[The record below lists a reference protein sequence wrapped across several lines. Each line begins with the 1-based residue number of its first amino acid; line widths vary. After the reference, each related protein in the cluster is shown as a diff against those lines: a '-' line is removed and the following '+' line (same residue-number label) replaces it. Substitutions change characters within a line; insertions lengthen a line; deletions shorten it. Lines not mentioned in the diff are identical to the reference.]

1 MHPVSDQCT
10 NVWKCVLILTFSQ
23 IVISL
28 EVLYVAGTAAA
39 KFSILLLYRR
49 LFGLYRKFLI
59 ALYII
64 AAISFCY
71 SLVEILVII
80 FACRPIN
87 AAWDVNVRGTCVDL
101 ALGGII
107 VGSVNVATDF
117 VTLFL
122 PMPMV
127 WGLNIELKW
136 KIQLVGI
143 FLLGSFVCIG
153 SIYRVTVLNGLSSPD
168 ATWALTPAAIWAF
181 VENAIGIVSA
191 CLPTLRP
198 IYNILVHGHHC
209 SVRDKCSRCC
219 QTAYSSDPQG
229 KISEYVGTSSGE
241 QTVEGM
247 RPPRIPWMSGKT
259 REPETPPTTYTTP
272 TQTLT
277 SPTTTYTTAAG
288 SGAAESDSAG
298 MTFWVSDSTESS
310 PPMGR
315 ETPSIE
321 IW

>member
-1 MHPVSDQCT
+1 MAEASV
-10 NVWKCVLILTFSQ
+10 
-23 IVISL
+23 VISL
-28 EVLYVAGTAAA
+28 EILYVTGTAAA

-49 LFGLYRKFLI
+49 LFGLYRKFLV
-59 ALYII
+59 ALYVI
-64 AAISFCY
+64 AAITFCY

-87 AAWDVNVRGTCVDL
+87 AAWDFSVKGTCVDL

-127 WGLNIELKW
+127 WGLKIELKW

-143 FLLGSFVCIG
+143 FLLGGFVCIG

-198 IYNILVHGHHC
+198 VYNLLVHGHHC

-219 QTAYSSDPQG
+219 QTAYSSEPQQ
-229 KISEYVGTSSGE
+229 KKVCEYTITSSGE

-247 RPPRIPWMSGKT
+247 KAPRIPWINGRMV
-259 REPETPPTTYTTP
+259 EPQTPPTTYTTP
-272 TQTLT
+272 TQTFT
-277 SPTTTYTTAAG
+277 SPSTTYTTPAG
-288 SGAAESDSAG
+288 SGAAEPDSAA
-298 MTFWVSDSTESS
+298 MTFWVSDSTEPS
-310 PPMGR
+310 PPLGR

>member
-1 MHPVSDQCT
+1 MHPVPGQRAKSGDI
-10 NVWKCVLILTFSQ
+10 VLTLTLPQ

-59 ALYII
+59 ALYTI
-64 AAISFCY
+64 AAITFCY

-87 AAWDVNVRGTCVDL
+87 AAWDFSIRGTCVDL

-107 VGSVNVATDF
+107 IGSFNVATDF

-143 FLLGSFVCIG
+143 FLLGGFVCIG
-153 SIYRVTVLNGLSSPD
+153 SIYRVTVLDGLSSPD
-168 ATWALTPAAIWAF
+168 ATWALIPAAIWAF

-198 IYNILVHGHHC
+198 VYNLLVHGHHC

-219 QTAYSSDPQG
+219 QTSYSSDPQR
-229 KISEYVGTSSGE
+229 KVCEYVVSSSGE
-241 QTVEGM
+241 QTVEGVG
-247 RPPRIPWMSGKT
+247 PPRIPWISGRT
-259 REPETPPTTYTTP
+259 GEPETPPTTYTTP
-272 TQTLT
+272 TQTFT
-277 SPTTTYTTAAG
+277 SPSTTYTTAAG

-310 PPMGR
+310 PPIGR
-315 ETPSIE
+315 QTPSIE